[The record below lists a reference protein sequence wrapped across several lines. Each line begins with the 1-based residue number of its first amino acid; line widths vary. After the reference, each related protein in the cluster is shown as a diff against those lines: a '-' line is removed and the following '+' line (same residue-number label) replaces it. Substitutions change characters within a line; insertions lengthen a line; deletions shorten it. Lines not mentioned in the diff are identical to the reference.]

1 MHFGCSLCARWLIQK
16 KALVSEIQTKHL
28 DNGQLSSQISKPA
41 KGRNY
46 RSARRNKNIKG
57 RNMKLSVEAKV
68 AAAVA
73 AGLMVMTSGAMAQGR
88 KGQTAGPNH
97 YGPTNN
103 PGVNTHMNQQGDNS
117 SLFGR
122 TNAEENKPTVSDEK
136 VTSSGREQRVDRREN
151 REQRIDRHDNVEQRQ
166 DRRENVRQRQER
178 KQDSRQREERHQRNS
193 TKDKSPFDGSILDV
207 KPGQ

>member
-1 MHFGCSLCARWLIQK
+1 
-16 KALVSEIQTKHL
+16 
-28 DNGQLSSQISKPA
+28 
-41 KGRNY
+41 
-46 RSARRNKNIKG
+46 
-57 RNMKLSVEAKV
+57 MKLSVEAKV

-88 KGQTAGPNH
+88 KGQAAGSNH

-122 TNAEENKPTVSDEK
+122 TNAEETKPTVSDEK
-136 VTSSGREQRVDRREN
+136 VTESGRQRREERREA

-166 DRRENVRQRQER
+166 DRRENVRQREER
-178 KQDSRQREERHQRNS
+178 KQNVRQRERRRHEEGTTPQNL
-193 TKDKSPFDGSILDV
+193 FDGSILNAN
-207 KPGQ
+207 PSR

>member
-1 MHFGCSLCARWLIQK
+1 
-16 KALVSEIQTKHL
+16 
-28 DNGQLSSQISKPA
+28 
-41 KGRNY
+41 
-46 RSARRNKNIKG
+46 
-57 RNMKLSVEAKV
+57 MKLSVEAKV

-103 PGVNTHMNQQGDNS
+103 PGVSTHMNQPGDNS

-122 TNAEENKPTVSDEK
+122 GNVEENKSTVSDEK
-136 VTSSGREQRVDRREN
+136 VTSSVRERREDRRENREQRVDRREN
-151 REQRIDRHDNVEQRQ
+151 REQRQ
-166 DRRENVRQRQER
+166 DRKQEH
-178 KQDSRQREERHQRNS
+178 RQREERRLNS
-193 TKDKSPFDGSILDV
+193 STPKEKSPFDGSILDV

>member
-1 MHFGCSLCARWLIQK
+1 
-16 KALVSEIQTKHL
+16 
-28 DNGQLSSQISKPA
+28 
-41 KGRNY
+41 
-46 RSARRNKNIKG
+46 
-57 RNMKLSVEAKV
+57 MKLSVEAKV

-103 PGVNTHMNQQGDNS
+103 PGVNTHMSQQGDNS

-136 VTSSGREQRVDRREN
+136 VTSSGRDRREEA
-151 REQRIDRHDNVEQRQ
+151 R
-166 DRRENVRQRQER
+166 DRREQARDRREQAPDRRERARDRREQAPDRREQARDRRQR
-178 KQDSRQREERHQRNS
+178 ERHQRENA
-193 TKDKSPFDGSILDV
+193 KDKSPFDGSILEV
-207 KPGQ
+207 KPSDVSR

>member
-1 MHFGCSLCARWLIQK
+1 
-16 KALVSEIQTKHL
+16 
-28 DNGQLSSQISKPA
+28 
-41 KGRNY
+41 
-46 RSARRNKNIKG
+46 
-57 RNMKLSVEAKV
+57 MKLSVEVKV

-73 AGLMVMTSGAMAQGR
+73 AGFMVMSSGAMAQGH
-88 KGQTAGPNH
+88 KGQSAGSNH
-97 YGPTNN
+97 YGPANN

-151 REQRIDRHDNVEQRQ
+151 REQRVDRRENREQRQ
-166 DRRENVRQRQER
+166 DR
-178 KQDSRQREERHQRNS
+178 HQGKS

-207 KPGQ
+207 KPST

>member
-1 MHFGCSLCARWLIQK
+1 
-16 KALVSEIQTKHL
+16 
-28 DNGQLSSQISKPA
+28 
-41 KGRNY
+41 
-46 RSARRNKNIKG
+46 
-57 RNMKLSVEAKV
+57 MKLSVEAKV

-88 KGQTAGPNH
+88 KGQTAGSNH
-97 YGPTNN
+97 YGPANN

-122 TNAEENKPTVSDEK
+122 TNAEQNKPTVSDEK
-136 VTSSGREQRVDRREN
+136 VTSSGRERREERREN

-178 KQDSRQREERHQRNS
+178 KQDRRQREERRHGEGENG
-193 TKDKSPFDGSILDV
+193 KSPFDGSILEAN
-207 KPGQ
+207 PSR